1 MFLSICRSKAFI
13 ERVLKRCFSVLNII
27 LLLFAWKLLFKS
39 SSFNN
44 SFSSVFFFHTVKAKI
59 YTIYADNIDFDI
71 LKPINEISGNLE
83 INRQIKMTILPE
95 TFRWW
100 LNGNTLANPKK
111 WYHWWHRKKRIMKD
125 SSSLIFVKSFKQLGP
140 YAYHTVLVIFSPV
153 HNTTEK
159 IKNAVLFLWFGLLS
173 TINQSRIRNSFF
185 KTLFKPDKFENA
197 FIAP

>member
-1 MFLSICRSKAFI
+1 MFLSTCRSKAFI
-13 ERVLKRCFSVLNII
+13 ERVLTRCFSVLNII

-39 SSFNN
+39 SSFNS
-44 SFSSVFFFHTVKAKI
+44 SFSSVFFTPLKHRLWYFKT
-59 YTIYADNIDFDI
+59 YQWNIWK
-71 LKPINEISGNLE
+71 LGNK
-83 INRQIKMTILPE
+83 QAIKMTILPE

-100 LNGNTLANPKK
+100 LNGNTQANPKK

-140 YAYHTVLVIFSPV
+140 YAYHPVLVILNPV

-159 IKNAVLFLWFGLLS
+159 IENAVLFLWFGLLS

-185 KTLFKPDKFENA
+185 KTLFKPEKFENA